1 MLRAFTKNSEIEE
14 EEKKKK
20 KFIYE
25 CEEKQMQEDLWIVWN
40 LPGTGAWLYC
50 PVLPQ
55 FKELP
60 IGQSRQAHYLQGL

>member
-1 MLRAFTKNSEIEE
+1 MLRAFTKKSEIEE
-14 EEKKKK
+14 RKKKK
-20 KFIYE
+20 IIYE
-25 CEEKQMQEDLWIVWN
+25 CEEKQMQEVLWIVWN

-60 IGQSRQAHYLQGL
+60 IGQYLSKLP